1 MWGDLNMFKDLIV
14 PSIDLVP
21 FLATDK
27 ENMMVILNLLGL
39 IEKIHLI
46 ELAAIFSLFDLD
58 QALYTWFLWVYG
70 S

>member
-21 FLATDK
+21 LLATDK

-58 QALYTWFLWVYG
+58 QAF
-70 S
+70 